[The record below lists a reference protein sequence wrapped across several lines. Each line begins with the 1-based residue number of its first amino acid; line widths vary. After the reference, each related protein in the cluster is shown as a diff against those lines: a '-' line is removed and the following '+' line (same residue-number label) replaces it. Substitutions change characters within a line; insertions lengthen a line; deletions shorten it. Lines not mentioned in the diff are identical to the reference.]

1 MLAHLLRPRLMQ
13 IENGMVSGAWPYN
26 ARIDEPLTL
35 DDLAWI
41 YRNEPQAR
49 REIKNADKG

>member
-1 MLAHLLRPRLMQ
+1 MEQ

-35 DDLAWI
+35 DNLAWI
-41 YRNEPQAR
+41 YRIEKAPGETDAV
-49 REIKNADKG
+49 DKLQG

>member
-1 MLAHLLRPRLMQ
+1 MYTE
-13 IENGMVSGAWPYN
+13 IENGMVSGQGCYN

-49 REIKNADKG
+49 KEIKNADKG

>member
-1 MLAHLLRPRLMQ
+1 MFDN

-49 REIKNADKG
+49 KEIKNADKG